1 MNLTLWII
9 AGLLAA
15 AFLAG
20 GVIKLTQPKQKLATA
35 PGGGWVEDFSPGAVK
50 AIGALEALAA
60 VGLVLPAATGVAPIL
75 VPLAAVG
82 LVLMMTGAII
92 THLRRHE
99 TKVIVVNLVYI
110 ALAAFIAWGRFG
122 PESFTS

>member
-20 GVIKLTQPKQKLATA
+20 GGMKLTKPKEKLAA
-35 PGGGWVEDFSPGAVK
+35 SGMGFVAEFSAGGVK
-50 AIGALEALAA
+50 AIGALEVLAG
-60 VGLVLPAATGVAPIL
+60 VGLILPAALGIAPIL

-82 LVLMMTGAII
+82 VVLLMVGAII

-99 TKVIVVNLVYI
+99 MPSVGVNLVVLT
-110 ALAAFIAWGRFG
+110 LAALVAWGRFG
-122 PESFTS
+122 PASFTG